1 MLPKLSLQVFELS
14 KCTKVRSSYYSKKEN
29 PSWWVERVVRTE
41 CWSSKASW
49 HHQRNTKG
57 EECHHRAA
65 LESLFKAFNNN
76 DMQGNHQEPK
86 LFSQLFSNISNMRKP
101 IRRKKNHF
109 FFRHPL
115 LHTNLFYLG
124 DEFPICGC
132 SCSPWRDLTA
142 WKNVGPKKYSVAI
155 KLSFLV
161 LLFLSQLSTFQLN
174 NIALVSN
181 YLGKML

>member
-1 MLPKLSLQVFELS
+1 M
-14 KCTKVRSSYYSKKEN
+14 RSSYYSKKEN

-57 EECHHRAA
+57 EECHHRAAA

-115 LHTNLFYLG
+115 HTPSYSIWGMN
-124 DEFPICGC
+124 
-132 SCSPWRDLTA
+132 SPFVGVPVPPEGIWLPE
-142 WKNVGPKKYSVAI
+142 KNVGPKKYLVAI

-161 LLFLSQLSTFQLN
+161 LLLLSQLSTFQLYL
-174 NIALVSN
+174 AFVSN

>member
-1 MLPKLSLQVFELS
+1 MNSSVHSKSLNKSLPIVYTMPKRFPVILSSQVFELS

-86 LFSQLFSNISNMRKP
+86 LFSQLFPNISNMRKP

-115 LHTNLFYLG
+115 HTNLFYLR
-124 DEFPICGC
+124 DEFPICGMWVFPLKGSDC
-132 SCSPWRDLTA
+132 LKKCRT
-142 WKNVGPKKYSVAI
+142 KNI
-155 KLSFLV
+155 
-161 LLFLSQLSTFQLN
+161 QLQ
-174 NIALVSN
+174 
-181 YLGKML
+181 